1 MRFATTLLLGAA
13 ALMAAAPLCAQ
24 TDAETGI
31 PAGSRP
37 AVPAVVSKP
46 VRTALQTEA
55 PARTPPGS
63 AATAAVPVG
72 AAPSAMVPAG
82 APTSDAPPTAAADAP
97 PTAAA
102 DAPPSAGT
110 ADAHDT
116 SSASQAASVSS
127 TEATQEAKVQDGD
140 PFTSLETSAPL
151 NPEFTDGIAATVND
165 ESISEY
171 EIRQRMALYLATSGL
186 HNLSD
191 EQKKRVRGQI
201 LEQLEDEKLQL
212 QEAQKK
218 KITVS
223 PVEVDKRINQMMA
236 ENHFSIDQLRKTLAA
251 AGASEDALR
260 AQITASIAWQK
271 AVQDEYQDRVNV
283 TPEMVSAEM
292 AHNAEGAD
300 RPHFH
305 VLEIFLP
312 VDNPEQNDKVHKDA
326 QEIEAQ
332 LHQGAPFQLVA
343 RQFSQHPT
351 AASGGD
357 IGWVYMGQMAPELN
371 QALAKMETGDISPPV
386 RSTGGW
392 YILKL
397 QERQEPLGTRIQQVS
412 TAPVGPDSVLPLA
425 RLLLPMPPHAP
436 KEEMDKVL
444 TVAGQIRE
452 RTMKCS
458 QLEEF
463 QKQLPGSIYNDLGN
477 MKLSELAPQM
487 RDALSQT
494 KAGEVAE
501 PFTDEA
507 GVEVIAR
514 CDKREPVRTAY
525 KLPTREEVENQLFQQ
540 QISAM
545 ARRYIRDLR
554 RSANIQLRDSVKAE
568 ITVSDAS
575 VR

>member
-1 MRFATTLLLGAA
+1 MRIATTLLLGAA
-13 ALMAAAPLCAQ
+13 ALMAAAPLSAQ
-24 TDAETGI
+24 TSQ
-31 PAGSRP
+31 GSGDP
-37 AVPAVVSKP
+37 LAAPTAQP
-46 VRTALQTEA
+46 VRTALQSDAAARKVA
-55 PARTPPGS
+55 P
-63 AATAAVPVG
+63 AAVPADTKTQALVPPG
-72 AAPSAMVPAG
+72 A
-82 APTSDAPPTAAADAP
+82 SDAPPTASPAAANPAPAANNAP
-97 PTAAA
+97 PAA
-102 DAPPSAGT
+102 
-110 ADAHDT
+110 H
-116 SSASQAASVSS
+116 AAEVP
-127 TEATQEAKVQDGD
+127 TGEAVQEAKVQDGD
-140 PFTSLETSAPL
+140 PFTSLETTAPI

-186 HNLSD
+186 HNLTE

-201 LEQLEDEKLQL
+201 LETLEDEKLQL

-223 PVEVDKRINQMMA
+223 PVEVDKRINLMMS
-236 ENHFSIDQLRKTLAA
+236 ENHFSIDQLRKTLAT

-271 AVQDEYQDRVNV
+271 AVQDEYQERVNV

-292 AHNAEGAD
+292 KRNTEGAD
-300 RPHFH
+300 KPHFH
-305 VLEIFLP
+305 VFEIFLP
-312 VDNPEQNDKVHKDA
+312 VDNPEQDDKVRKDA
-326 QEIEAQ
+326 TEIETQ
-332 LHQGAPFQLVA
+332 LHQGAPFQMVA

-357 IGWVYMGQMAPELN
+357 MGWVYMGQMAPELN

-392 YILKL
+392 YILRL
-397 QERQEPLGTRIQQVS
+397 QERQEPLGTKISQVS
-412 TAPVGPDSVLPLA
+412 DTPVGPDSMLPLA

-436 KEEMDKVL
+436 KEEMDKVM
-444 TVAGQIRE
+444 TVAGQISE
-452 RTMKCS
+452 RVLKCS

-463 QKQLPGSIYNDLGN
+463 HKQLPGSVYNDLGN
-477 MKLSELAPQM
+477 MKLSEVAPQM
-487 RDALSQT
+487 RDALSRT
-494 KAGEVAE
+494 KSGEVAS

-507 GVEVIAR
+507 GVEIIAR
-514 CDKREPVRTAY
+514 CDKREPTRTAY
-525 KLPTREEVENQLFQQ
+525 KLPSREEVENQLFQQ

>member
-1 MRFATTLLLGAA
+1 MRFATPLLLGAA
-13 ALMAAAPLCAQ
+13 ALMAAPLSAQ
-24 TDAETGI
+24 PVGTAANGQQ
-31 PAGSRP
+31 
-37 AVPAVVSKP
+37 AVPA
-46 VRTALQTEA
+46 AA
-55 PARTPPGS
+55 PSQVHETPAGMWTRS
-63 AATAAVPVG
+63 TAAVPAG
-72 AAPSAMVPAG
+72 GSAGQAPVL
-82 APTSDAPPTAAADAP
+82 DAPPTAYPDAP
-97 PTAAA
+97 PTAYARAQDASPTAEPPQPATDDATKPA
-102 DAPPSAGT
+102 D
-110 ADAHDT
+110 D
-116 SSASQAASVSS
+116 
-127 TEATQEAKVQDGD
+127 EAKQAKVQDGD
-140 PFTSLETSAPL
+140 PFTSLESTTPL

-186 HNLSD
+186 HNLTD

-223 PVEVDKRINQMMA
+223 PVEVDKRINLMMS
-236 ENHFSIDQLRKTLAA
+236 ENHFTIDQLRKTLAS

-283 TPEMVSAEM
+283 TPEMVTAEM
-292 AHNAEGAD
+292 KHNAEGAD
-300 RPHFH
+300 KPHFH
-305 VLEIFLP
+305 VFEIFLP
-312 VDNPEQNDKVHKDA
+312 VDNPEQDEKVHKDA
-326 QEIEAQ
+326 QEIESQ

-371 QALAKMETGDISPPV
+371 QALARMETGDISPPI

-392 YILKL
+392 YILRL
-397 QERQEPLGTRIQQVS
+397 QERQEPVGTKIQQVD
-412 TAPVGPDSVLPLA
+412 TAPTGPDSILPLA
-425 RLLLPMPPHAP
+425 RLLLPMPPQAP
-436 KEEMDKVL
+436 KAEMDKVL
-444 TVAGQIRE
+444 TLAGQIQE

-463 QKQLPGSIYNDLGN
+463 HKQLPGSVYNDLGN

-487 RDALSQT
+487 RDALLKT

-507 GVEVIAR
+507 GIEVIAR

-545 ARRYIRDLR
+545 ARRYLRDLR

-575 VR
+575 IR

>member
-1 MRFATTLLLGAA
+1 MRFATTLLLGAV
-13 ALMAAAPLCAQ
+13 ALMAAPLSAQ
-24 TDAETGI
+24 
-31 PAGSRP
+31 PAGNAGITTNGQQPTP
-37 AVPAVVSKP
+37 AVAPP
-46 VRTALQTEA
+46 QVRTALHNA
-55 PARTPPGS
+55 PAG
-63 AATAAVPVG
+63 AQAHNAMAAVPADT
-72 AAPSAMVPAG
+72 AAAKPSLL
-82 APTSDAPPTAAADAP
+82 DAPPTAYPTAPPTVAPAAQDAP
-97 PTAAA
+97 PTAEAPQPAAA
-102 DAPPSAGT
+102 DAVQPAA
-110 ADAHDT
+110 ADP
-116 SSASQAASVSS
+116 V
-127 TEATQEAKVQDGD
+127 QEAKVQDAD
-140 PFTSLETSAPL
+140 PFTSLETTTPL

-186 HNLSD
+186 HNLTD

-223 PVEVDKRINQMMA
+223 PVEVDKRINMMMS
-236 ENHFSIDQLRKTLAA
+236 ENHFTIDQLRKTLAS

-292 AHNAEGAD
+292 KHNAEGANK
-300 RPHFH
+300 PHFH
-305 VLEIFLP
+305 VFEIFLP
-312 VDNPEQNDKVHKDA
+312 VDNPEQDEKVHKDA
-326 QEIEAQ
+326 QEIETQ

-371 QALAKMETGDISPPV
+371 QVLAKMETGDISPPV

-392 YILKL
+392 YILRL
-397 QERQEPLGTRIQQVS
+397 QERQEPAGTKIQQVDA
-412 TAPVGPDSVLPLA
+412 APTGPDSTLPLA
-425 RLLLPMPPHAP
+425 RLLLPMPPQAP
-436 KEEMDKVL
+436 KAEMDRVL

-452 RTMKCS
+452 RTMKCG

-463 QKQLPGSIYNDLGN
+463 HKQLPGSVYNDLGT

-487 RDALSQT
+487 RDALLKT

-525 KLPTREEVENQLFQQ
+525 KPPTREEVENQLFQQ

-545 ARRYIRDLR
+545 ARRYLRDLR

-575 VR
+575 IR